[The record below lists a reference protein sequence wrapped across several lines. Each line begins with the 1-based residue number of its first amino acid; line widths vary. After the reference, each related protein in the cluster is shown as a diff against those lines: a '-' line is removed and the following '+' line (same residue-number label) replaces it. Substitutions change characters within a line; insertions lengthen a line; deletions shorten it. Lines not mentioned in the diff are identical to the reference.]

1 MHLFYFISEAYDK
14 VIRRALFDKLTSIGL
29 GGKTRT
35 IIQNLYHNDCISIEV
50 NGEFCKKIFL
60 SNGVKQGDYKK
71 NNNEFISFKS
81 IFWVDS

>member
-1 MHLFYFISEAYDK
+1 MN
-14 VIRRALFDKLTSIGL
+14 RRALFDKLTAIGL

-60 SNGVKQGDYKK
+60 TNGVKQGNYKK
-71 NNNEFISFKS
+71 GK
-81 IFWVDS
+81 